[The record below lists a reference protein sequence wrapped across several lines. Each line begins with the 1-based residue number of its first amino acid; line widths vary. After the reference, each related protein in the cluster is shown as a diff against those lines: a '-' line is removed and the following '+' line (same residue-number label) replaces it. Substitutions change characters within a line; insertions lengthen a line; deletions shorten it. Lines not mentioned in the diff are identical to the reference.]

1 MTALGIQL
9 LDSQVIDAASIHTIF
24 FQVITCWHLLAC
36 LDPLSVLWIPIC
48 PLSATLFQQMI
59 FSCYNLYLDVLA
71 VLNIGARRLRMA

>member
-9 LDSQVIDAASIHTIF
+9 LDSQIIDAASIHTIF
-24 FQVITCWHLLAC
+24 FSSNQLLVPISV
-36 LDPLSVLWIPIC
+36 LGPLSVLWIPIC